1 MASPASDEN
10 DKEFVR
16 IRTWSNTVKQQ
27 IATFDIYI
35 ETTTHECYFDTHFV
49 ILGEK
54 NVLYDVKNVLI

>member
-16 IRTWSNTVKQQ
+16 IRTWSNTIKQQ

-54 NVLYDVKNVLI
+54 NVHYDVEMY

>member
-16 IRTWSNTVKQQ
+16 IRKWSNTVKQQ
-27 IATFDIYI
+27 IATFDICI
-35 ETTTHECYFDTHFV
+35 ETTTHKCYFDEHFV

-54 NVLYDVKNVLI
+54 NVHYDVEMY

>member
-16 IRTWSNTVKQQ
+16 IRTGSNTIKQQ
-27 IATFDIYI
+27 IATFDTCI
-35 ETTTHECYFDTHFV
+35 ETTTHECYFDRHFV

-54 NVLYDVKNVLI
+54 NALYDVKNVLI

>member
-16 IRTWSNTVKQQ
+16 IRTWNNAFKLQ
-27 IATFDIYI
+27 ITTFDIYI
-35 ETTTHECYFDTHFV
+35 ETTTHKCYFDEHFV

-54 NVLYDVKNVLI
+54 NVLYDGEMY

>member
-16 IRTWSNTVKQQ
+16 IRTLSNTIKQQ
-27 IATFDIYI
+27 MATFDIHI

-49 ILGEK
+49 ILGDK
-54 NVLYDVKNVLI
+54 NVLYDVEMY